1 MPIII
6 FESPFRIYKT
16 MNNILEAFGNKE
28 ISVSREL
35 TKKFEQIIR
44 GRVKSVI
51 SQSIK
56 TKGEFVI
63 IVDNSV

>member
-16 MNNILEAFGNKE
+16 LKDIHEIFGNKE
-28 ISVSREL
+28 ISLSREL

-44 GRVKSVI
+44 GKIKSI
-51 SQSIK
+51 INQSLK

-63 IVDNSV
+63 IINNT